1 MPARLSS
8 PAKSSKINVNKI
20 LLSPKRKVKKSPL
33 RAKSKKSP
41 VKKSPVKK
49 SPVRSPRRARKNPLR
64 SPKKVRKKL
73 VRPKS
78 PKRAIALP
86 ESVRTPTKKN
96 KKKKSTKRGAS
107 GWNNAVKQ
115 ARKDLNLKGFVA
127 IKKGS
132 ALYKRAREIYDA
144 N

>member
-8 PAKSSKINVNKI
+8 PARSSKINVNKI

-33 RAKSKKSP
+33 RAKNKKS
-41 VKKSPVKK
+41 SPKK
-49 SPVRSPRRARKNPLR
+49 SPVRSPRRTRKSPLR
-64 SPKKVRKKL
+64 SPKKVRKKI

-86 ESVRTPTKKN
+86 ESVRTPTKKS

-107 GWNNAVKQ
+107 GWNNAIKQ

-127 IKKGS
+127 IKKGG